1 MTKRRTKVIITSIF
15 MCGATLALL
24 ATTQVTPVNAET
36 TTSENSEVVAKDN
49 TNRIPVESLA
59 NAEEYASSLLSTD
72 ESVQISN
79 AKITGST
86 NSITKFDDASEHG
99 MKDGILLS
107 TKEINGS
114 DDYLDANDA
123 DIEKLVNSQLT
134 NATAETHDAI
144 SLEFDFVPKYSEITF
159 NYIFGS
165 DEYPTYV
172 GSDFNDTFAFFLN
185 GKNIALVPNT
195 NDFVSINNVNNGNIY
210 NKKKIEPKN
219 SEYFVDNQSHYLP
232 IFSGNNADGE
242 LNFGGVT
249 KLLPATASVKAGENN
264 HIKLVIADLMDK
276 NFDSFIAISAK
287 SFKSVPSTG
296 NETPTKPV
304 VEPELPSVQPEVPT
318 TEPEIIEVDREI
330 PTPEP
335 TKPVLADKTPEVA
348 VTVESKEPIQTQTT
362 TSTAAQLPQ
371 TSDDTSKSLI
381 LSAFGSLMLLFSGV
395 LFFRKTKRS

>member
-1 MTKRRTKVIITSIF
+1 MTKRRTKVIRTSIF

-86 NSITKFDDASEHG
+86 NSITKFDDASEYG

-172 GSDFNDTFAFFLN
+172 GSDF
-185 GKNIALVPNT
+185 K
-195 NDFVSINNVNNGNIY
+195 
-210 NKKKIEPKN
+210 
-219 SEYFVDNQSHYLP
+219 
-232 IFSGNNADGE
+232 
-242 LNFGGVT
+242 GV
-249 KLLPATASVKAGENN
+249 
-264 HIKLVIADLMDK
+264 
-276 NFDSFIAISAK
+276 
-287 SFKSVPSTG
+287 
-296 NETPTKPV
+296 
-304 VEPELPSVQPEVPT
+304 
-318 TEPEIIEVDREI
+318 
-330 PTPEP
+330 
-335 TKPVLADKTPEVA
+335 
-348 VTVESKEPIQTQTT
+348 
-362 TSTAAQLPQ
+362 
-371 TSDDTSKSLI
+371 
-381 LSAFGSLMLLFSGV
+381 
-395 LFFRKTKRS
+395 